1 MTKKWIASGIPRND
15 GGLDCFVLAALC
27 DDEYKARDDHI
38 KSWFL
43 IKAIQ

>member
-1 MTKKWIASGIPRND
+1 MTVDWI
-15 GGLDCFVLAALC
+15 VLAALC
-27 DDEYKARDDHI
+27 DDEYKARDDRI